1 MKRKRR
7 PFKRNM
13 TLADQ
18 GMGFYLVEQARL
30 DAEELTPPIAS
41 GPSEPSGESCGRAPG
56 ASR

>member
-18 GMGFYLVEQARL
+18 GMGFYLAEQARL

-41 GPSEPSGESCGRAPG
+41 GPSEPSCESDGPVPV